1 MRPIN
6 LLPKDATPQ
15 GPRMTVL
22 VGAAVA
28 AWVIVL
34 AFATIATQGRADDA
48 ERANE
53 EALLEIDR
61 LTREVVALQGVQDAM
76 NAYDDAAGVMVTL
89 LERDVSW
96 GDIMTS
102 LSTQIPSRVWLEGFA
117 GTAVTGDESI
127 GRITMT
133 GVAFDFPDVS
143 DWIRSLDAEAF
154 PGVSGSWVQSVSEST
169 IGAAEVVVF
178 SSTTS
183 LTDDALSNRR
193 RTRVP
198 EVR

>member
-15 GPRMTVL
+15 GPRMAVL

-34 AFATIATQGRADDA
+34 VFATIAAQGRADDA

-53 EALLEIDR
+53 DTLLEIDR
-61 LTREVVALQGVQDAM
+61 LMREVVALQDVQDAM
-76 NAYDDAAGVMVTL
+76 DAYDDAAGVMTTL

-117 GTAVTGDESI
+117 GTALTGDDGF

-183 LTDDALSNRR
+183 LTDDAVSNRL

-198 EVR
+198 GVR